1 MKMTKILSG
10 IAASAVALSAMA
22 TCAFAGADGEAY
34 IMFADASWLAQY
46 WDDGKEYAT
55 TANNAVIDGNG
66 TYTISVTA
74 AASIENEDTG
84 EMEIVEGATGLAF
97 AAIGVANGEKFL
109 PTGETDADGNP
120 TYHQITLT
128 VDSVVVDGVEA
139 TLNGTPYTASDDA
152 IVTRANLYNS
162 WVSNAFDVAD
172 ARTAEGTNADGA
184 MAADATPVALDLT
197 EFEDGWTTM
206 EVTFTVSGYP
216 EGAASD
222 DAGSDATVDTDAGST
237 DADKGSA
244 DTGVEGV
251 AAVAG
256 LAVVAAGA
264 VVLSKKRK

>member
-1 MKMTKILSG
+1 MKMTKVLSCV
-10 IAASAVALSAMA
+10 AASTMALSAMSSL
-22 TCAFAGADGEAY
+22 AFAGADGEAY
-34 IMFADASWLAQY
+34 IMFADTNWIAQY
-46 WDDGKEYAT
+46 WDDGNEYAT
-55 TANNAVIDGNG
+55 KATNAVITGNG
-66 TYTISVTA
+66 TYTVSVDA
-74 AASIENEDTG
+74 VQSIENEDTG
-84 EMEIVEGATGLAF
+84 EMEDIEGTTGLAF

-109 PTGETDADGNP
+109 PTGETDEEGNP

-128 VDSVVVDGVEA
+128 VDKVVVDGVEC
-139 TLNGTPYTASDDA
+139 TLNGTPYTSSDDGV
-152 IVTRANLYNS
+152 VTRVNLYNA
-162 WVSNAFDVAD
+162 WVPDAFGVAD

-216 EGAASD
+216 EDAADDGASD
-222 DAGSDATVDTDAGST
+222 TVVDTDAPVETGK
-237 DADKGSA
+237 DAV